1 LIDPSLLPKVL
12 HVRAMQAFMRI
23 TYLQRRGKTR
33 LALAA
38 AFLFFVLYSAP
49 HRVHHLFENLP
60 SSQAGDHETAP
71 VAAASVGHEHGHDHH
86 SGPESSD
93 PGRSSAKSDCVALSI
108 AQNSHLSFY
117 QSLEI
122 AYHPLK
128 IKAQADPPV
137 IAAYH
142 LSRSPSSQ
150 RAPPPA

>member
-1 LIDPSLLPKVL
+1 
-12 HVRAMQAFMRI
+12 M
-23 TYLQRRGKTR
+23 R
-33 LALAA
+33 LALAG

-71 VAAASVGHEHGHDHH
+71 VAAASESHEHGHDHH
-86 SGPESSD
+86 SGSESSD
-93 PGRSSAKSDCVALSI
+93 PGRSSAKSDCVAQSV
-108 AQNSHLSFY
+108 AQNSHLSFH
-117 QSLEI
+117 QPLKI

-137 IAAYH
+137 VAAYQ